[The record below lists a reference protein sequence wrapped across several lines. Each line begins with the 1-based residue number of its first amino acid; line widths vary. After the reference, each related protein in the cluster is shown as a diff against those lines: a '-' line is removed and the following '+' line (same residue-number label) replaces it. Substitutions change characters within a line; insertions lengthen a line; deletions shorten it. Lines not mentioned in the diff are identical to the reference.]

1 MFCDS
6 SFCETSFCEEFVL
19 ISSNGEIISFSQEVD
34 QEITFQLEIETNYE
48 FSELEIE
55 TNYQFS
61 QLEVET
67 NHEFSQLEAETNYEF
82 NLNQ

>member
-6 SFCETSFCEEFVL
+6 AICETSFCEESVSTIL
-19 ISSNGEIISFSQEVD
+19 NGEILYFNQEVD

-48 FSELEIE
+48 FS
-55 TNYQFS
+55 
-61 QLEVET
+61 QLEV
-67 NHEFSQLEAETNYEF
+67 ETNYEF

>member
-48 FSELEIE
+48 F
-55 TNYQFS
+55 
-61 QLEVET
+61 
-67 NHEFSQLEAETNYEF
+67 